1 MAERRVDSM
10 VGKKD
15 QLIYLA
21 FRSVV
26 MLATVTKMDSL
37 MVGYLARLI
46 LTVSLRAAHSAE
58 LMAAMWA
65 KWKSKGAL
73 MDVHLAGSM
82 AEKKEL
88 H

>member
-1 MAERRVDSM
+1 MAEKRVGSM

-15 QLIYLA
+15 PLICLA

-26 MLATVTKMDSL
+26 MLATVTKMDSP
-37 MVGYLARLI
+37 MVGYLECLI
-46 LTVSLRAAHSAE
+46 LTISLRAAHLAE
-58 LMAAMWA
+58 LMAAKLA

-73 MDVHLAGSM
+73 TDVHSAGST